1 MKRFLAISLRF
12 LKLDNELRRILPID
26 ITMRGSKNM
35 DMLIAGSN
43 KIVGSAVTS
52 HYKVRKT
59 LLVCGILSA
68 LIWIGTD
75 ILASLLYEGYNY
87 PLQPISGLSSPDSP
101 VRSLLNPLLIPYTV
115 LKIAFAMGVWWSA
128 GRKRTLRI
136 TASLL
141 FAWGIGDLVAYFFPW
156 KPNDSLLTINNIIHG
171 ILSGG
176 LPVLS
181 FLLII
186 VFGASADGKWFRY
199 YSYGTLLASFA
210 AGGVMAV
217 FGNLQIDG
225 GVIPPWFGLTERI
238 NTYGFMLWMLAF
250 AAILLRVKPSSSNLA
265 DRENIIIPDA
275 ITS

>member
-1 MKRFLAISLRF
+1 MDTL
-12 LKLDNELRRILPID
+12 
-26 ITMRGSKNM
+26 IT
-35 DMLIAGSN
+35 GSN
-43 KIVGSAVTS
+43 KMVGSAVTRHS
-52 HYKVRKT
+52 KVRKT

-75 ILASLLYEGYNY
+75 ILASLLYEGYDY
-87 PLQPISGLSSPDSP
+87 PFQPISGLSTPDSP
-101 VRSLLNPLLIPYTV
+101 VRSFLNPLLIPYTV
-115 LKIAFAMGVWWSA
+115 LKIAFALGVWWSA
-128 GRKRTLRI
+128 GQKRTLRI

-156 KPNDSLLTINNIIHG
+156 KPNESLLTLNNVIHG

-186 VFGASADGKWFRY
+186 VFGASADGKWFRF

-210 AGGVMAV
+210 ASGVMAV

-238 NTYGFMLWMLAF
+238 NTYGCMLWMLAF
-250 AAILLRVKPSSSNLA
+250 AAILLRLKPSSSNLA